1 MFGTMDVTGMTAAA
15 TPCGFMSDIL
25 ALPQSVITPIRSIG
39 DAIQAIGSM
48 SDCVRHMTDSYTS
61 CVRHMTDSYTSLA
74 RYMQD
79 TTEESG
85 YASRN
90 RVERRKRSVF
100 RRFVMKR
107 LELLEYVDRGDRTE
121 DEYEAQCG
129 AISEARQ
136 LFYSWLAVRLCVQVN
151 RDERRHD
158 IDMHS
163 EPQRQHDEYLKK
175 ALYSQHNA
183 VIPRDTA
190 ICLFTA
196 RILAPRAPQ
205 YIPVSGPLHTG
216 GCATGTSN
224 D

>member
-48 SDCVRHMTDSYTS
+48 SD

-121 DEYEAQCG
+121 DEYEAECG

-216 GCATGTSN
+216 GCTTGTIS

>member
-61 CVRHMTDSYTSLA
+61 LA

-79 TTEESG
+79 TTEKSG

-121 DEYEAQCG
+121 DEYEAECG

-151 RDERRHD
+151 RDECRHD

-216 GCATGTSN
+216 GCATGTIS

>member
-25 ALPQSVITPIRSIG
+25 ALPQSVMTPVRAIG

-61 CVRHMTDSYTSLA
+61 LA

-79 TTEESG
+79 IIEESG
-85 YASRN
+85 FASRN

-121 DEYEAQCG
+121 DEYEAECG

>member
-25 ALPQSVITPIRSIG
+25 ALPQSVMTPVRAIG

-61 CVRHMTDSYTSLA
+61 LA

-79 TTEESG
+79 IIEESG
-85 YASRN
+85 FTSRN

-121 DEYEAQCG
+121 DEYEAECG

-158 IDMHS
+158 IDMRS